1 MAVTAIISAASEVDQ
16 VANLVAAVL
25 LTLVGG
31 GATIGAPSPPV
42 GAAAGPPVTVYLQS
56 GEIDIFMRSPVDHAA
71 RIVTLPLGGTVYE
84 LPTEL

>member
-1 MAVTAIISAASEVDQ
+1 MAVTAINSAASDVDQ

-25 LTLVGG
+25 LTLVVG
-31 GATIGAPSPPV
+31 GATT
-42 GAAAGPPVTVYLQS
+42 GPPVTVYLQS
-56 GEIDIFMRSPVDHAA
+56 GEIDILMRSPVDHAA

>member
-25 LTLVGG
+25 LTLVDG
-31 GATIGAPSPPV
+31 
-42 GAAAGPPVTVYLQS
+42 GPPVTVHLQS
-56 GEIDIFMRSPVDHAA
+56 GEIDILMRSPVDHAA